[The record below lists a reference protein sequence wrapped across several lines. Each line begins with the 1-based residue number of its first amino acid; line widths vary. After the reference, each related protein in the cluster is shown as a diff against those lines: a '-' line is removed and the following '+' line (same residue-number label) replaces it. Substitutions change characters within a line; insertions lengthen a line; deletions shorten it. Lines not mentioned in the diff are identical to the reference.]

1 MWKCM
6 DAACFLH
13 ACFQLCTKF
22 LRILSQKKIILM
34 LEFVG
39 RGIQVAS
46 INRKVICVLNLSTSV
61 LRHMG
66 KISMHC

>member
-1 MWKCM
+1 
-6 DAACFLH
+6 
-13 ACFQLCTKF
+13 
-22 LRILSQKKIILM
+22 M